1 MRLKE
6 WAKKQGLHPKTVLR
20 YYKEGRIPGAY
31 QLTPRG
37 AIFVPDDYQDSAL
50 GTPLSSRSKTVVY
63 ARVSSSE
70 QRKTNLE
77 SQAQRVSDFCNAR
90 GWVVSSVIKEVGSG
104 VNDSRPK
111 LVKLLKDPEVLRI
124 VVEHKDRLTRFGFN
138 YLQVL
143 CDVQG
148 IELVVINQSTDST
161 SELVEDLVAI
171 ITSFC
176 VRLYGQRRT
185 QRKTEELTRL
195 LLEEES

>member
-6 WAKKQGLHPKTVLR
+6 WVKKQGLHPKTALR
-20 YYKEGRIPGAY
+20 YYKEGRTPGAY
-31 QLTPRG
+31 QLTPRC

-50 GTPLSSRSKTVVY
+50 DTPLSSRSKTVVY

-77 SQAQRVSDFCNAR
+77 SKAQRVSDFCNAR

-176 VRLYGQRRT
+176 ARLYGQRRT